1 MPSDGS
7 LPLEFRYPGI
17 LTATQS
23 TPEQRRNALIA
34 VACATV
40 IQTVAQLLI
49 KQGTALLGP
58 NPTLTEAALGMFTVL
73 PLFGGY
79 ALYGLFTIIMV
90 FALKHGELSMLYPMM
105 ALSFVWVTVVSAL
118 WLHEPVNFLEIAG
131 VAAIISGVG
140 LLGRGE
146 AK

>member
-1 MPSDGS
+1 
-7 LPLEFRYPGI
+7 
-17 LTATQS
+17 LTATHS

-40 IQTVAQLLI
+40 IQTAAQLLI
-49 KQGTALLGP
+49 KQGTTALGE
-58 NPTLTEAALGMFTVL
+58 NPTRMDAAMGMFTIL

-105 ALSFVWVTVVSAL
+105 TLSFVWVTAVSAL
-118 WLHEPVNFLEIAG
+118 WLHEPVNILEIAG
-131 VAAIISGVG
+131 VAAIIGGVG
-140 LLGRGE
+140 LLGKGDS
-146 AK
+146 K